1 METDLKCNRLTCR
14 VPLADKAIV
23 TNCSHIF
30 CIDCANELFGT
41 PQICPACESSLPE
54 PGKYPTSPSSF
65 YTNSALGM
73 HSASN
78 KRLQDCKFSFFLPDC
93 AYPSKSV
100 LSGLSPSIILEISS
114 RAIAFW
120 QYQIHQESSFQA
132 AILKNLNER
141 NAHLQ
146 KQLDNVVREANSEL
160 GLLNNKLTGTTRL
173 STNYSTDSTVLNRYR
188 TRPRSRTSEMPGPC
202 RIDAREG

>member
-1 METDLKCNRLTCR
+1 MNCLGLRKSVLHASLLYPSLAST
-14 VPLADKAIV
+14 PL
-23 TNCSHIF
+23 
-30 CIDCANELFGT
+30 
-41 PQICPACESSLPE
+41 LPRRFI
-54 PGKYPTSPSSF
+54 PIP
-65 YTNSALGM
+65 ALGM

-78 KRLQDCKFSFFLPDC
+78 KRLQDCKLSFFLPDC

-160 GLLNNKLTGTTRL
+160 GLLNNKLTGTTRFL
-173 STNYSTDSTVLNRYR
+173 STISQIK
-188 TRPRSRTSEMPGPC
+188 PMC
-202 RIDAREG
+202 